1 MKKPYLLISTAWLLH
16 FVAWF
21 LRVIKPGEFRPAIP
35 GWQAFRYAACGVWAC
50 KGVQFDAWYY
60 AVLSTI
66 SAITTL
72 FFILAS
78 PWVVLRGS
86 RSLRRGFAWAAATA
100 FIFNAHWI
108 VIFWIREVRTHNRI
122 LPLMVFVSASGDRFV
137 RSRRGI
143 ITSYLSLRL
152 VVRSGFMNSNA
163 KEEHPTVLSTISLGG
178 DWVAGLV
185 FSGLVSQ
192 IFVNRN
198 KRPLK
203 SRRTFSDCLRSVISM
218 QEPI

>member
-1 MKKPYLLISTAWLLH
+1 MKKAYLLIWAAWLLH
-16 FVAWF
+16 FAAWF
-21 LRVIKPGEFRPAIP
+21 LPVIKPGEFRPAIP

-108 VIFWIREVRTHNRI
+108 VIFGSERSELTTGYFLWWCSFLLLAIGLFSLAGGNRTEAAQR
-122 LPLMVFVSASGDRFV
+122 
-137 RSRRGI
+137 
-143 ITSYLSLRL
+143 
-152 VVRSGFMNSNA
+152 
-163 KEEHPTVLSTISLGG
+163 
-178 DWVAGLV
+178 
-185 FSGLVSQ
+185 Q
-192 IFVNRN
+192 IAPHDF
-198 KRPLK
+198 
-203 SRRTFSDCLRSVISM
+203 
-218 QEPI
+218 